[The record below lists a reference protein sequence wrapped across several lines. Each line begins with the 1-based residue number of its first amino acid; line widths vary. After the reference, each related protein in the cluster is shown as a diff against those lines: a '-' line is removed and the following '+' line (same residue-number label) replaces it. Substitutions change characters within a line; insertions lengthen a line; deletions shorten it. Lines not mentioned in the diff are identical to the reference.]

1 MKTFNKIYIS
11 LAIAVF
17 GTLSFSPRG
26 YGQAIAPSQSMNDV
40 AGYTPRVAGLK
51 TSAAVHTASSD
62 KTQVSTDVQY
72 LDALGRPIQAV
83 QAKGSPAGNDL
94 VQPFAYDSLGRE
106 VTKYLPYAPA
116 TTSDGS
122 YKSNAVPTG
131 QASFYSTPPS
141 GVSVNI
147 FPYAESKLEPSPLNR
162 LLEQGAPGDNWQLTG
177 KAGASSPG
185 HTIKVSYVF
194 NNNITWA
201 TDSVNSRQ
209 VALYTASVNSN
220 QSRTLHRTSNT
231 ATYDTSQ
238 LYVTV
243 TKDENWSSGRAGTM
257 EEYKDKA
264 GHVVLKRQYNYATKL
279 QILSTYYVYDDMG
292 KLAFVLTP
300 QAGADS
306 TVAVS
311 QTKLDNLCY
320 QYRYDERGRLSQK
333 KVPGKGWDNVVY
345 NYIDEP
351 VAIQDSLQRNANQW
365 VFTKNDALA
374 RPVQTGTWNSA
385 GVSRATL
392 QGTLTGI
399 TTNLWERPQNSGNG
413 YTNVAWPT
421 SAVAATLTL
430 DFYDTYANIPGLPA
444 KYLLSSGVSTM
455 TRSLP
460 MVKMTAI
467 LNTPANQLW
476 DALYYDD
483 LGRTTQSFSQHY
495 LGGVINANNYDQT
508 LTMFN
513 FINQPTTVTR
523 KHWTSASTTNPLVT
537 IANTYL
543 YDHRGRKLKTWELI
557 TNGTTPTT
565 KTLISKIDYNEIV
578 QVLNKHLHSTDS
590 VNFFQ
595 NIAYTYNERAWL
607 LSAGAPLFA
616 VNFYYNTLAN
626 KAWNGNI
633 RYQYWGTPGNEPYR
647 YAYNYDKLN
656 RVTAG
661 SGTPNNTEYTSYDI
675 NGNIASMSRYQV
687 GTLIDNM
694 SYSYLKGG
702 NATNQL
708 QTVNDATGIDL
719 GITHGL
725 TSYTYDGNGNLA
737 GNTNANSN
745 AQNKTISYNLLNLP
759 QTVSL
764 PTGSVTYT
772 YDATG
777 QKLRKV
783 AVISSVTTTTEYI
796 AGIQYK
802 NSTTAVDFIQTEEG
816 KAVPITTP
824 YVGYD
829 YTYNI
834 GDNLSNTRVTFDT
847 KNGSAQSQ
855 QITNYYPFG
864 LEIDSILASPKDLY
878 LYNRKELQT
887 EFTEYDYGARFYDPV
902 IGRWNVIDPMA
913 DLNRRWSPYSYTENN
928 PIKNV
933 DVDGMWTD
941 DGHGG
946 SITSDPA
953 EISAL
958 YNQIVVQQAVQDALS
973 QIPGGGG
980 NKGDNKT
987 GSKTISGKAYPLT
1000 DAEILKN
1007 APRLPAQST
1016 IGFPLLGRWI
1026 SFTPNRE
1033 IKYQGYTIIYNDD
1046 GYPIKV
1052 DRGTYGVVPW
1062 YLEGPGDI
1070 AELTHTVYIAKVG
1083 DEVIYAGITNNFA
1096 RRAAEQLAAK
1106 GINIQELMTKL
1117 SPSDARA
1124 VEQALIEIHGLPKNG
1139 GTLINRIN
1147 SIATTNK
1154 KYAEA
1159 IKKGYELLKSIGYK

>member
-1 MKTFNKIYIS
+1 MASNYLKSDHMKTFNKTFITMVIGVLGS
-11 LAIAVF
+11 
-17 GTLSFSPRG
+17 LSFSPKG
-26 YGQAIAPSQSMNDV
+26 YGQAIAPSSSMNYV
-40 AGYTPRVAGLK
+40 AGYAPRVTGLK
-51 TSAAVHTASSD
+51 TSTAVRTASSD
-62 KTQVSTDVQY
+62 KTQVSTDLQY

-83 QAKGSPAGNDL
+83 QAKGSPAGNDM
-94 VQPFAYDSLGRE
+94 VQPLAYDSLGRE
-106 VTKYLPYAPA
+106 VTKYLPYTPA
-116 TTSDGS
+116 TTADGS
-122 YKSNAVPTG
+122 YKSNAVPTAQG
-131 QASFYSTPPS
+131 AFYGSPPS
-141 GVSVNI
+141 GVAVI
-147 FPYAESKLEPSPLNR
+147 AFPYAESKLEPSPLNR

-177 KAGASSPG
+177 KAGATSPG

-201 TDSVNSRQ
+201 TDSAVSSRQ

-220 QSRTLHRTSNT
+220 QSRTLRRTSNT

-243 TKDENWSSGRAGTM
+243 TKDENWTSGRAGTM

-264 GHVVLKRQYNYATKL
+264 GHVVLKRQYNYASKL

-306 TVAVS
+306 AIAFS
-311 QTKLDNLCY
+311 QAKLDNLCY

-333 KVPGKGWDNVVY
+333 KLPGKGWDNVVY

-351 VAIQDSLQRNANQW
+351 VATQDSLQRIANQW
-365 VFTKNDALA
+365 VFTKFDPLA

-392 QGTLTGI
+392 QTTLTGI
-399 TTNLWERPQNSGNG
+399 TTNLWETTQNSGNG

-421 SAVAATLTL
+421 SSVAATLTL
-430 DFYDTYANIPGLPA
+430 NFYDTYTNIPGLPA
-444 KYLLSSGVSTM
+444 KYLLSTGVSTM

-460 MVKMTAI
+460 TVKMTAI
-467 LNTPANQLW
+467 LNTPTNQLW
-476 DALYYDD
+476 DAMYYDD
-483 LGRTTQSFSQHY
+483 LGRTTQAFSQHY
-495 LGGVINANNYDQT
+495 LGGVINTNNYDQT
-508 LTMFN
+508 LTTYN

-523 KHWTSASTTNPLVT
+523 KHWTSATTSNPLVT

-565 KTLISKIDYNEIV
+565 KTLNRR
-578 QVLNKHLHSTDS
+578 LHSTDS

-595 NIAYTYNERAWL
+595 TIAYTYNERGWL

-633 RYQYWGTPGNEPYR
+633 RYQYWGTPGNQNYR

-661 SGTPNNTEYTSYDI
+661 TGSSNNTEYTSYDL
-675 NGNIASMSRYQV
+675 NGNVAGMSRYQV

-694 SYSYLKGG
+694 AYSYLKGG
-702 NATNQL
+702 NVTNQL
-708 QTVNDATGIDL
+708 QTVNDGTLIDL

-725 TSYTYDGNGNLA
+725 TTYTYDGNGNLA
-737 GNTNANSN
+737 GNTNATSN
-745 AQNKTISYNLLNLP
+745 AQNKSISYNLLNLP
-759 QTVSL
+759 QTVTL

-783 AVISSVTTTTEYI
+783 AVISGVTTTTEYI

-829 YTYNI
+829 YTYYI
-834 GDNLSNTRVTFDT
+834 GDNLANTRVTFDT

-864 LEIDSILASPKDLY
+864 MEIDSTLANPKNLY
-878 LYNRKELQT
+878 LYNRKELQG

-902 IGRWNVIDPMA
+902 IARWNTIDP
-913 DLNRRWSPYSYTENN
+913 LSEKSRRFSPYVYAVNN
-928 PIKNV
+928 PVRFI
-933 DVDGMWTD
+933 DPDGMDWKD
-941 DGHGG
+941 PKDQKVADGLQKQ
-946 SITSDPA
+946 IT
-953 EISAL
+953 
-958 YNQIVVQQAVQDALS
+958 
-973 QIPGGGG
+973 
-980 NKGDNKT
+980 K
-987 GSKTISGKAYPLT
+987 
-1000 DAEILKN
+1000 
-1007 APRLPAQST
+1007 R
-1016 IGFPLLGRWI
+1016 
-1026 SFTPNRE
+1026 
-1033 IKYQGYTIIYNDD
+1033 
-1046 GYPIKV
+1046 
-1052 DRGTYGVVPW
+1052 
-1062 YLEGPGDI
+1062 
-1070 AELTHTVYIAKVG
+1070 VG
-1083 DEVIYAGITNNFA
+1083 DEQKTVTSKTKDIAKIAAKIAMGGGSRSDVRNLTRAGNDLSAAKSNIVNLNASSAELKEMGDTKAMTFTFKNISGTSGSTGPAVNGLITMNVVSDANKIHEATHAYDFWKGTQGSSVWATEVKPYQREFSFDSSAVTGLTSLAGSANSVGDINQAWVAGIKDTSTGIFPYSPAWNKDEA
-1096 RRAAEQLAAK
+1096 GLQTIVDQLK
-1106 GINIQELMTKL
+1106 
-1117 SPSDARA
+1117 
-1124 VEQALIEIHGLPKNG
+1124 PKP
-1139 GTLINRIN
+1139 
-1147 SIATTNK
+1147 
-1154 KYAEA
+1154 
-1159 IKKGYELLKSIGYK
+1159 